1 MAVPSESQPPS
12 ETAESQTGSR
22 SDPTAEPAGEATAPH
37 PPPDGP
43 MPPGTRIGPYEILG
57 PIGTGGMGTVY
68 QARHLVLNKIVALKF
83 LHTSRGSHPESIARF
98 LREMKAIGSLH
109 HANIVQAFD
118 AGEAEG
124 THFLAMEYVPG
135 ISLHLQ
141 LSQCGPLSIEAACAV
156 VRQAAS
162 ALGAAHAI
170 GLIHRDVKP
179 SNLLL
184 TPSGTVKLLDL
195 GIARWMEEE
204 ADASD
209 PLLTQPDDQI
219 GTPDF
224 MAPEQWDDPRLVD
237 GRTDLYG
244 LGCTLHALLTGKAP
258 YASDTV
264 RSRTGKRKAHVD
276 GPIPDLRALRPDA
289 PDELVRIH
297 RRLLEK
303 KPEDRFANAAEL
315 IEALRELAGGTFPLE
330 PTPADPTRVDSP
342 STNRPPRPSKPARRW
357 ITSTRARLGLE
368 LAVLTVVVAI
378 LWRATPQSAATRTS
392 PASSFQAPPGTPP
405 VTELVLTPDELA
417 RWVVQ
422 VGGTLI
428 VTDGSRERTVHR
440 ETDLPVRHSQ
450 IVELRLQSCKNFFD
464 ADLKR
469 FRGLPSLRRINLN
482 FNPQVTDAGLAS
494 LGTLPAL
501 EHLEMFG
508 TQVTDQSW
516 PVLLAQ
522 PRLRFLDLWRCRHIH
537 GEGSAG
543 ISALSVEVLKLG
555 STGVTDA
562 AVLQWG
568 DFPTLRELALTG
580 CPVTI
585 KAVRH
590 LTKVAP
596 QLQSLT
602 LDGTKAENAEAIAL
616 LAQFPELR
624 EFKLNGWAYEGVQGT
639 LLKLPHLEALGIG
652 YNAPRLSKMA
662 DCPTLRSIEW
672 LWIEPGEPG
681 IPERLDWSLP
691 QVERIRFN
699 SMEPGNP
706 YGLLAETCPHAE
718 IVEFHECAG
727 FTDHDAEVLAGL
739 PYLSRLRLSSGTD
752 SIRDRVPLMLR
763 HRPDL
768 LVEEVER

>member
-1 MAVPSESQPPS
+1 MAAPSEPQPPS
-12 ETAESQTGSR
+12 ETAESQTGSHSGHTVMR
-22 SDPTAEPAGEATAPH
+22 AGEATAPH
-37 PPPDGP
+37 PPPDGS
-43 MPPGTRIGPYEILG
+43 MPAGTRIGPYEILG

-83 LHTSRGSHPESIARF
+83 LHTSRGSHPEAVARF
-98 LREMKAIGSLH
+98 LREMKAIGALQH
-109 HANIVQAFD
+109 PNIVQAFD

-135 ISLHLQ
+135 ISIHAQ
-141 LSQCGPLSIEAACAV
+141 LAQCGPLTIEAACAV

-204 ADASD
+204 SDASD
-209 PLLTQPDDQI
+209 PLLTQEDDQI

-237 GRTDLYG
+237 ARTDLYG

-303 KPEDRFANAAEL
+303 KPEDRFASAAEL

-330 PTPADPTRVDSP
+330 PTPADPTRVDSA
-342 STNRPPRPSKPARRW
+342 STDRRSRPSKPAPHW
-357 ITSTRARLGLE
+357 LASTRARLGLE
-368 LAVLTVVVAI
+368 FAVLAIVVGVLA
-378 LWRATPQSAATRTS
+378 WATPSSGPAQKPSSDGLSATNSLPS
-392 PASSFQAPPGTPP
+392 P
-405 VTELVLTPDELA
+405 ELTLTPDEIA

-428 VTDGSRERTVHR
+428 VTDGSRERPVRR
-440 ETDLPVRHSQ
+440 ESDLPVRHAE
-450 IVELRLQSCKNFFD
+450 IAELRLQSCKNFFD
-464 ADLKR
+464 ADLNR
-469 FRGLPSLRRINLN
+469 FSNLPALRRINLN
-482 FNPQVTDAGLAS
+482 FNPQVTDAALTA
-494 LGTLPAL
+494 LGPLPAL

-508 TQVTDQSW
+508 SQVTDKSW
-516 PVLLAQ
+516 PMLLAQ
-522 PRLRFLDLWRCRHIH
+522 PRLRFLDLWRCRHIR

-543 ISALSVEVLKLG
+543 ISALPIEVLKLG

-568 DFPTLRELALTG
+568 EFPTLRELALTG

-585 KAVRH
+585 KTVRH
-590 LTKVAP
+590 LTKIAP

-602 LDGTKAENAEAIAL
+602 LDGTKAESAEAIAL
-616 LAQFPELR
+616 LTQFPELR
-624 EFKLNGWAYEGVQGT
+624 EFKLNGWAYDGVQGT
-639 LLKLPHLEALGIG
+639 LLKLPHLEKLGIG
-652 YNAPRLSKMA
+652 YNAPRLSKMS
-662 DCPTLRSIEW
+662 DCPTLRTVEW

-691 QVERIRFN
+691 QVERIRFE
-699 SMEPGNP
+699 SMDLPDQ

-718 IVEFHECAG
+718 IVEFHECID

-739 PYLSRLRLSSGTD
+739 PYLSRLRLGPGTD
-752 SIRDRVPLMLR
+752 SVRARVPLMLL
-763 HRPDL
+763 HRPE
-768 LVEEVER
+768 LVVELIER